1 MGQQQL
7 ILLVLATVIVGIAI
21 VVGIRAFTENDAKAN
36 ADAMMQDAVR
46 VANDIQAWTR
56 KAEPFGGAAAG
67 ETYTDAAWVDLGYV
81 DDGAGNYVNLN
92 GTFTLGDS
100 GTDGALIQ
108 GTAFEDDGATA
119 RNQVQVTVCGPRD
132 TDVNGAIT
140 VLNGAATGATPTA
153 CP

>member
-46 VANDIQAWTR
+46 MANDIQAWV
-56 KAEPFGGAAAG
+56 KKPAPFGGAAAG
-67 ETYTDAAWVDLGYV
+67 EDWQDATFGDIGYAATAGTYT
-81 DDGAGNYVNLN
+81 NLN
-92 GTFTLGDS
+92 GAFTLAANGAA
-100 GTDGALIQ
+100 GTLIQ
-108 GTAFEDDGATA
+108 GVSYEDDGTTPK
-119 RNQVQVTVCGPRD
+119 NTVQVTVCGSED
-132 TDVNGAIT
+132 TDINGAIT
-140 VLNGAATGATPTA
+140 LLNSQSTGSTPTA